1 MLNLLGDLWLQ
12 NGEIKKPKF
21 EEVEGNDINIHLYG
35 KDSPRIGRKMGHIT
49 LVGDDIENLIIK
61 AEEIRSK
68 LWR

>member
-1 MLNLLGDLWLQ
+1 MEKLKHLNLRKWKGP
-12 NGEIKKPKF
+12 G
-21 EEVEGNDINIHLYG
+21 INIHLYG

>member
-1 MLNLLGDLWLQ
+1 
-12 NGEIKKPKF
+12 
-21 EEVEGNDINIHLYG
+21 
-35 KDSPRIGRKMGHIT
+35 MGHIT